1 MKLTSDEMKRALELF
16 VGCARTGMLCVSAE
30 EMKLMR
36 EYIRTMSEWEEK

>member
-1 MKLTSDEMKRALELF
+1 MTNTETEHALALLVEYI
-16 VGCARTGMLCVSAE
+16 RTGMLCVSAE